1 NKAELRLYRWLPYL
15 EGPVCIAVVHCPT
28 TASRAQWSLVT
39 PDPLQLISSC
49 RRPRHPPARRC
60 CLPQRG
66 QTVGEAATTRAS
78 DTEKRTAAGTH
89 QLTAEERS
97 QVILDLKAAGW
108 LELSERDAIYKEFS
122 FKNFNQ
128 AFGFMSRVALQAEK
142 MNHHPEWFNVYNKV
156 QITLTSHDSGGVTK
170 RDVKLAKF
178 IEKAA
183 ASV

>member
-1 NKAELRLYRWLPYL
+1 MAAALGTRGATRRWLAAL
-15 EGPVCIAVVHCPT
+15 GGR
-28 TASRAQWSLVT
+28 SQSL
-39 PDPLQLISSC
+39 
-49 RRPRHPPARRC
+49 
-60 CLPQRG
+60 
-66 QTVGEAATTRAS
+66 AAMS
-78 DTEKRTAAGTH
+78 AGTH

-97 QVILDLKAAGW
+97 QMILDLKAAGW
-108 LELSERDAIYKEFS
+108 LELNERDAIYKEFS

-156 QITLTSHDSGGVTK
+156 QITLTSHDCGGLTK